1 MNFKGKKAPGWLLI
15 TVISALLCLYSSCRY
30 LSDNDHNSVAGSG
43 VVIEEIRDVAAFH
56 SVETRGSCNVYF
68 VKGAVQELRLV
79 GEDNILALIS
89 TWVRHDGTLIIEP
102 TKSYS
107 SNSELKAYISMQDI
121 RGFRILGAGN
131 VRGESA
137 FSCDGIKLDIIGAGN
152 IDIGIRTDNISST
165 ISGTGNIRLAGRA
178 DYHSINVAGAGQLKA
193 SELET
198 SISDVQVSGVG
209 NCYIFVRDVLN
220 VRLTGAG
227 DVYYSGSPSEIN
239 VQITGSG
246 QVIKQ

>member
-1 MNFKGKKAPGWLLI
+1 MNFKRKKTPGWLPI
-15 TVISALLCLYSSCRY
+15 IVISAFVCLYSSCNNF
-30 LSDNDHNSVAGSG
+30 SNHDSVAGSG
-43 VVIEEIRDVAAFH
+43 IVVEEIREVSAFH

-79 GEDNILALIS
+79 GEDNILTLIN

-107 SNSELKAYISMQDI
+107 SNSELKAYITMQDI
-121 RGFRILGAGN
+121 QGFRILGAGN
-131 VRGESA
+131 IRGENI
-137 FSCDGIKLDIIGAGN
+137 FPCEKLKLDIIGAGN
-152 IDIGIRTDNISST
+152 IDIDVRANSISST
-165 ISGTGNIRLAGRA
+165 ITGTGNIRLAGRA
-178 DYHSINVAGAGQLKA
+178 DFQSVSIAGAGQLKA
-193 SELET
+193 SKLET

-209 NCYIFVRDVLN
+209 NCYVFVHDVLN

-246 QVIKQ
+246 HIIKQ

>member
-1 MNFKGKKAPGWLLI
+1 MNLKRIKTSRWIPLA
-15 TVISALLCLYSSCRY
+15 VIAAFMCLFSSCNY

-43 VVIEEIRDVAAFH
+43 VVVEEIRDVAAFH

-68 VKGAVQELRLV
+68 AKGAVQELRLV

-107 SNSELKAYISMQDI
+107 SNSELRAYVTMQDI
-121 RGFRILGAGN
+121 QGFRILGAGTI
-131 VRGESA
+131 RGESI
-137 FSCDGIKLDIIGAGN
+137 FSCESLNLDIIGAGN
-152 IDIGIRTDNISST
+152 IEIDVRANSISST
-165 ISGTGNIRLAGRA
+165 ITGSGNIFLAGRA
-178 DYHSINVAGAGQLKA
+178 DFHSISISGAGHLKA
-193 SELET
+193 SKLET
-198 SISDVQVSGVG
+198 SITDIQISGAG
-209 NCYIFVRDVLN
+209 NCYVFVRDVLN

-239 VQITGSG
+239 LQITGSG
-246 QVIKQ
+246 HVIKQ